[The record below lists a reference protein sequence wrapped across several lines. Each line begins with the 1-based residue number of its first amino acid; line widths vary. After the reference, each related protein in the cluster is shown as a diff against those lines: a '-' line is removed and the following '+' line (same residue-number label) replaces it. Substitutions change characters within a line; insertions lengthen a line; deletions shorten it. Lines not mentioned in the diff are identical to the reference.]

1 MEVTVKTMF
10 ALLVALVLLNSGETK
25 AQQEPLLV
33 GTKETAPFSFKNEQG
48 DWTGISIELWRK
60 IAEDLG
66 LEYEFREMDLE
77 ALLAGVEN
85 GSLDA
90 AVAAFTI
97 TAEREAR
104 LDFTHPY
111 FTTGLSIAIAHD
123 SKAGWTTYLERM
135 FSPDLLKVIF
145 LLAFLLL
152 LVGLGIWLFERKHNP
167 EQFGGS
173 TLDGITSGFWW
184 SAVTMTT
191 VGYGDKA
198 PTSLGGRII
207 GLIWMFAGIIMIS
220 SFTAAITSELTIS
233 HLEAKVRG
241 PEDLR
246 NVRVVTVAGST
257 SEAFLRSQHIA
268 FVSYKTAQECLASVS
283 NGASDAA
290 VYDAP
295 ILRYMV
301 TTDLREKI
309 RVLPNSFKPQYY
321 GIALPQNSRLREKIN
336 RVLLKNISLPRWGD
350 VLYRYLG
357 S

>member
-1 MEVTVKTMF
+1 MKTMF
-10 ALLVALVLLNSGETK
+10 ALLVALALLNAGEAE
-25 AQQEPLLV
+25 AQQKTLLV

-48 DWTGISIELWRK
+48 TWTGISIELWQE

-66 LEYEFREMDLE
+66 LDYEFREMDLE

-90 AVAAFTI
+90 AVAAFSI

-111 FTTGLSIAIAHD
+111 FTTGLSIAIAQD
-123 SKAGWTTYLERM
+123 SKGGWTTYLKRV

-152 LVGLGIWLFERKHNP
+152 LVGLGIWLFERKRNP

-173 TLDGITSGFWW
+173 ALDGITSGFWW

-207 GLIWMFAGIIMIS
+207 GLIWMFVGIIMIS
-220 SFTAAITSELTIS
+220 SFTAAITAELTVS
-233 HLEAKVRG
+233 QLDAKVSG
-241 PEDLR
+241 PEDLP
-246 NVRVVTVAGST
+246 NVRVATVAGST
-257 SEAFLRSQHIA
+257 GEAFLRSQRIA
-268 FVSYKTAQECLASVS
+268 FVSYETAQACLDSVS
-283 NGASDAA
+283 NDASDAA

-301 TTDLREKI
+301 TTNYREKI
-309 RVLPNSFKPQYY
+309 RVLPNSFEPQYY
-321 GIALPQNSRLREKIN
+321 GIALPQNSRLREQIN
-336 RVLLKNISLPRWGD
+336 RVLLQKISLPHWGD